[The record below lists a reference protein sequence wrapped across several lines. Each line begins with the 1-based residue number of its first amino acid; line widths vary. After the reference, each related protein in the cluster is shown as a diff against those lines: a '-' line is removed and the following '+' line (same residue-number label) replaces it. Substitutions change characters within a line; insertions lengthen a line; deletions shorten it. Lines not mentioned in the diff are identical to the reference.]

1 MRSPFMQK
9 SFQSPT
15 ASTKVSSPNSAKS
28 ASPASQYE
36 RIEANIGEGTYGKV
50 HKARDVRTGQIVA
63 IKKSKVSAENLV
75 EVGGISFMVLREIK
89 LMQAVRHQNVMAC
102 LDVFADGGVLHLV
115 MEFMDGDL
123 KKVIENKEITLA
135 EAHVKCLSS
144 QLLRGLAALHS
155 QCFLHRDVTPANV
168 LLNYG
173 SGIAKLTDFGTARIV
188 SHKHRRLTP
197 RCTTECYRAP
207 ELFYGAKFYGTGVDV
222 WSAGCV
228 IAELF
233 LRCPLFQGHG
243 EFGMLAKIFERRG
256 TPTVESWPEVSELPN
271 YVEFTFHPEAPFSSL
286 IPFASAS
293 SQCLLQKLLS
303 LNPRHRPEC
312 EEALRHEVFEEASP
326 APCEPHEL
334 PFVRR
339 MVEVS
344 PVTRKPVVM
353 PEFMS

>member
-1 MRSPFMQK
+1 MQK
-9 SFQSPT
+9 SFLSPA

-36 RIEANIGEGTYGKV
+36 RIESNIGEGTYGKV

-89 LMQAVRHQNVMAC
+89 LMQAVRHQNVMSC

-123 KKVIENKEITLA
+123 KKVIENKEIKLT
-135 EAHVKCLSS
+135 ETHVKCLSS
-144 QLLRGLAALHS
+144 QLLKGLAALHS
-155 QCFLHRDVTPANV
+155 LSFLHRDVKPANV
-168 LLNYG
+168 LLNYT
-173 SGIAKLTDFGTARIV
+173 SGIANLTDFGTARTI
-188 SHKHRRLTP
+188 SHKRRPLTP

-207 ELFYGAKFYGTGVDV
+207 ELFYGAKFYGPSVDV
-222 WSAGCV
+222 WSAACV

-233 LRCPLFQGHG
+233 LRFPLFPAEG
-243 EFGMLAKIFERRG
+243 EFRMLAKIFERRG
-256 TPTVESWPEVSELPN
+256 TPTPESWPEVSELPN
-271 YVEFTFHPEAPFSSL
+271 YVEFSFLPEVPFSTL
-286 IPFASAS
+286 LPFASAS

-303 LNPRHRPEC
+303 LNPRHRPDC
-312 EEALRHEVFEEASP
+312 EDALRHEFFLLALPV
-326 APCEPHEL
+326 PCDPHEL
-334 PFVRR
+334 PFLWRNH
-339 MVEVS
+339 EVS
-344 PVTRKPVVM
+344 PVSTKPAVM